1 MNQPA
6 HPAVAALSAAIADA
20 VESTRGEVDD
30 ITVESLEAAEWPDSC
45 LGLATDDEACLD
57 VVTPGY
63 RIRLGDGLAY
73 RADQKGNVRQ
83 ERDDV
88 NHPHVGVIRLHY
100 KISGGITGR
109 VSEFKTDSYQL
120 SKAENDELR
129 RLIEAADFFHI
140 GNPDPLPVVMDG
152 RREELWIAVDRRN
165 HKVIRGDGIDW
176 DDTEA
181 YGALVA
187 WAAERTP
194 PLFPER
200 QAGQPG

>member
-20 VESTRGEVDD
+20 IEATRVELDD

-45 LGLATDDEACLD
+45 LGLATEDEACLD

-63 RIRLGDGLAY
+63 RIRLGDGLVY
-73 RADQKGNVRQ
+73 RADQRGNVRR
-83 ERDDV
+83 ERDEV
-88 NHPHVGVIRLHY
+88 AHPHVGVIRLHY

-109 VSEFKTDSYQL
+109 ISEFKTDSYQL
-120 SKAENDELR
+120 SRAENDELR
-129 RLIEAADFFHI
+129 RLITEADFFNI

-165 HKVIRGDGIDW
+165 HKVTRGDGIDW

-200 QAGQPG
+200 LTGQPG